1 MFISCLQ
8 LSVSLLVMM
17 TVKCV
22 VVVRAVVCQLSMT
35 LTYATVTQTAMNM
48 ETAVLMCLMLKIA

>member
-1 MFISCLQ
+1 MR
-8 LSVSLLVMM
+8 

-22 VVVRAVVCQLSMT
+22 AVVRDVMLGH
-35 LTYATVTQTAMNM
+35 YATVTQTAMNM

>member
-1 MFISCLQ
+1 
-8 LSVSLLVMM
+8 MM

-22 VVVRAVVCQLSMT
+22 VVVWAVLCQLLTT